1 MIPLKLKPKIANL
14 PTKPGVYFFKT
25 TRGKILYIGKAKSLK
40 KRVSSYF
47 TKTHEDKT
55 ALLVREIRDIDFIAT
70 DNEVEA
76 LILEARLIRQH
87 RPQYN
92 IDLKDGTRYA
102 YLKITNEEYP
112 RLLTV
117 RKREKDRARYY
128 GPFTDG
134 TARESSARLLRTI
147 FKVRT
152 CGTKLPKNVC
162 LQYFIGNCEAP
173 CVQKVARNVYM
184 NNIAKMSS
192 ILAGRSRSVVKLLE
206 QEMKKFSAR
215 KLYEL
220 AKLRRDQISSL
231 NKFKQR
237 QKIAIHKTYIEDV
250 LNYLE
255 IGDEVYLQLFRGD
268 KGGVSGKQEFVFDAQ
283 PGVVE
288 SFIRQYYSTNEIP
301 DVLLVPRRL
310 KDHELMEAYLT
321 KSKGKKVRVS
331 IPFRGNK
338 KKLLDLVYKNIVLA
352 TKQED
357 RALVNLRDHLNL
369 SGIPYVIECFDV
381 STIQGNYNVG
391 SMVQFRGGVPDKSN
405 YRKFKIRTVNQQDD
419 FASMAELVNRRYTR
433 LKREKRD
440 LPNLI
445 VIDGGKGQLNAA
457 WQELQELNL
466 HIPIIGLA
474 KREEEIYRIEA
485 EKPLKLSKK
494 EPGLMMLQQV
504 RDEAHRFAISYH
516 RLLRKKGM
524 VK

>member
-1 MIPLKLKPKIANL
+1 MIPTKLKDKIANL

-25 TRGKILYIGKAKSLK
+25 MNGKILYIGKAKSLK

-47 TKTHEDKT
+47 SKKHEDKT

-87 RPQYN
+87 KPHYN

-102 YLKITNEEYP
+102 YLKVTNEEYP

-117 RKREKDRARYY
+117 RKREKDKAKYY

-147 FKVRT
+147 FKIRT
-152 CGTKLPKNVC
+152 CGAKLPKNVC
-162 LQYFIGNCEAP
+162 LQYYIGNCNAP
-173 CVQKVARNVYM
+173 CVKKVNQKDYADNV
-184 NNIAKMSS
+184 AKMSGV
-192 ILAGRSRSVVKLLE
+192 LAGRSKSVTKLLE
-206 QEMKKFSAR
+206 QEMKRFSDR
-215 KLYEL
+215 KIYEL
-220 AKLRRDQISSL
+220 AKQRRDQIHSL
-231 NKFKQR
+231 NKFKQK
-237 QKIAIHKTYIEDV
+237 QKIAMHKTHIEDI

-255 IGDEVYLQLFRGD
+255 IGDELYLQLFHVD
-268 KGGVSGKQEFVFDAQ
+268 KEGIRGKQEFVFDAQ

-301 DVLLVPRRL
+301 DVLSVPRRL
-310 KDHELMEAYLT
+310 KEHELMEAYLT
-321 KSKGKKVRVS
+321 KSKEKKVRISV
-331 IPFRGNK
+331 PVRGDNK
-338 KKLLDLVYKNIVLA
+338 KLMDMVYKNVVLA
-352 TKQED
+352 AKQED

-381 STIQGNYNVG
+381 STIQGKYNVG

-433 LKREKRD
+433 LKKEKKA

-445 VIDGGKGQLNAA
+445 VIDGGKGQLSAA
-457 WQELQELNL
+457 WDELVKLGL
-466 HIPIIGLA
+466 SIPIIGLA
-474 KREEEIYRIEA
+474 KREEEIYRIET
-485 EKPLKLSKK
+485 EKVLKLSKR
-494 EPGLMMLQQV
+494 EPGLKMLQQV
-504 RDEAHRFAISYH
+504 RNEAHRFAIAYH